1 MAGFNLPPLDAP
13 IPTSTKPSPKPE
25 VKGFGRETL
34 IPIEV
39 EDRIFDELD
48 STKKDNSKVDIDDIF
63 SDLDFPASQ
72 QANPKQSTPSVAP
85 AFKPPA
91 LGEDVDDLEDL
102 EDIEEEDGLGLY
114 DLKSGP
120 TSAALG
126 GEEDDLEDIEDLDD
140 EDLDDE
146 DDESLE
152 SEDVEEETA
161 PEGWGSVKTVYGI
174 AETVRVNKANELTAF
189 KLRLDDTGELIFLQ
203 EDQMNPILKGEH
215 VVAEIDESSLTENKN
230 GIKTYNA
237 ISVIPTSLLSE
248 EPVNN
253 VYDEES
259 GSPEPP
265 ANPKG
270 LRGIIQA
277 IKDEY
282 ATKGSLTND
291 SDEND
296 DPDEDEDPPVES
308 KKRLPK
314 KAKSSEPKGF
324 YMTVADLIYNV
335 LMSGINFLSKI
346 PLIGKAFG
354 LLKIL
359 DGPIR
364 LLSKLWLLILIAVI
378 LLTTGL
384 TSKIMGK
391 AKGEQLSKDNVTLAI
406 TRKAVYENGKVNIV
420 VKNESKVYADFF
432 LTTKVRKGLPLIG
445 KATTCESELTVLNLG
460 EEKELTLICEEI
472 VPGADAK
479 GTDIQLNN

>member
-1 MAGFNLPPLDAP
+1 MAGFNLPPLDDP
-13 IPTSTKPSPKPE
+13 IPTSTKSSPKPE

-120 TSAALG
+120 TSVVLG
-126 GEEDDLEDIEDLDD
+126 SEEDDFEDI

-189 KLRLDDTGELIFLQ
+189 KFRLDDTDELIFLQ

-259 GSPEPP
+259 GSLAVL

-282 ATKGSLTND
+282 ATKGNPTND

-296 DPDEDEDPPVES
+296 DPDEDEEPPV
-308 KKRLPK
+308 KPKGKLPK
-314 KAKSSEPKGF
+314 KAKSSESKGF
-324 YMTVADLIYNV
+324 YMTVADLIHNV

-445 KATTCESELTVLNLG
+445 KETTCESELTVLNLG
-460 EEKELTLICEEI
+460 EEKELTLVCEKI
-472 VPGADAK
+472 VPDADAK